1 MAETAKILSPEK
13 KVLIPDMNAGC
24 SLADSCNIK
33 DFSKFIKDNPGRTII
48 TYVNTNTDIK
58 ALSDIICT
66 SSNAVK
72 IVESLPPD
80 EKIIFAP
87 DRNLGNYILN
97 KTKRDIVIWN
107 GACHVHE
114 KLSLEG
120 IIEIKK
126 SYPEA
131 KVIVHPECEYPVR
144 MVADFIG
151 STSALLEFTK
161 RDSAVT
167 YIIGTEPGIIHQ
179 MKAANPDKT
188 FVPVPPRDSTFGCNE
203 CSYMK
208 LITLEKIYECLKN
221 EAPEIKIHAKTIEKA
236 RKPILRMME
245 ISEKL
250 GL

>member
-1 MAETAKILSPEK
+1 MFP
-13 KVLIPDMNAGC
+13 
-24 SLADSCNIK
+24 ADSCNIK